1 MRDTK
6 TAVKIKNIKAGTL
19 YGYNIGV
26 RDYYDYKDA
35 MLCNSLFLDF
45 LMAHGLKVKN
55 GCSRDV
61 ICLDFDF
68 GSRSYEEELASI
80 NGKPNEE
87 ELRLRIE
94 NNKDKYDKKSKDE
107 IRELFYTEG
116 VDVKYDNETIHYR
129 MLYRSTS
136 KAKIGQVMFI
146 CERLYKQAYDW
157 LTMGLGNKM
166 PEENAKIVEMA
177 AYMTLTTSTI
187 EDKFHIPVEDVLII
201 SDQESTFKTLV
212 KTVYAE
218 NGECRVRDD
227 IDDVVNVL
235 WDGMALI
242 EADIVPD
249 YCNGMVLLRQ
259 HFFKACAFKTNIQ
272 QFFKDWCEE
281 NGYNYE
287 TYRVA
292 DMFGT
297 LHRLKDIKM
306 ITTNNAIKWLKFKDL
321 MDYNYWC
328 DKVNKDGSMFGLV
341 KTDHPSKFG
350 EVQQMSYQ
358 MVNTLPASP
367 DDILDLASYSIK
379 YVETL
384 KKDNDEFY
392 KYLIKNAN
400 ISNHYEMMADL
411 YNHNKEFAES
421 TWFRNEKKKIISNYV
436 NRLKK
441 GKITINSDN
450 LTLCGNPYALLLYTV
465 GDDYEADPTL
475 NYEEDSIMCYTTRF
489 KDGEYLCGI
498 RNPHNSP
505 NNLCYLH
512 NHWSDEMDR
521 YFEFSDNIMA
531 VNCIKTDIQSRAN
544 GCDFDSDFFFVTNNK
559 VMVDSC
565 KSAQS
570 RFPTIVNALK
580 ESGVKYNNTML
591 EYAKMDNKMAKAR
604 VGIGESSNLAQLAM
618 TYYWTK
624 PSKDLYDNFV
634 ILSVLAQVL
643 IDGCKREYEVDGI
656 DEIKRIRKMECMNP
670 EFDFP
675 LFMKYTRN
683 VPITKNGKP
692 RNYDDIKAD
701 KDKLKNRLNW
711 HLYCPM
717 NCLVDALETIQGMQR
732 NRTIPTEYFLK
743 KPSGNGDRR
752 QMAKIRSY
760 TEECSYQ
767 IFLILRS
774 DEEFSYK
781 LDLIENI
788 YNDISKKI
796 NKIKISNPRTINR
809 LIETA
814 LIPEK
819 NTRYSTRAEKNAYQR
834 CSRTLLNLLYRS
846 NREKFLE
853 NFTASGG

>member
-26 RDYYDYKDA
+26 RDYYDYKGA
-35 MLCNSLFLDF
+35 VLCNSLFLDF
-45 LMAHGLKVKN
+45 LMAHGLRVKH
-55 GCSRDV
+55 GATRDV
-61 ICLDFDF
+61 VCLDFDF

-94 NNKDKYDKKSKDE
+94 QNKDKYCKKSKDE

-116 VDVKYDNETIHYR
+116 VDIKYDDETIHYC

-146 CERLYKQAYDW
+146 NERLYPQAYKW
-157 LTMGLGNKM
+157 LTMGLGDKM
-166 PEENAKIVEMA
+166 PQENAKIVELA
-177 AYMTLTTSTI
+177 AYMTLTTSTV
-187 EDKFHIPVEDVLII
+187 EDKFHIPVEDILIV
-201 SDQESTFKTLV
+201 SDQSSCYKTLV

-218 NGECRVRDD
+218 NGECRVK
-227 IDDVVNVL
+227 DDVSDVENVL

-242 EADIVPD
+242 EADVVPD

-272 QFFKDWCEE
+272 RFFKDWCEE
-281 NGYNYE
+281 NGYDYE
-287 TYRVA
+287 TYRVT
-292 DMFGT
+292 DMFGII
-297 LHRLKDIKM
+297 HRLKDIKM
-306 ITTNNAIKWLKFKDL
+306 ITTNNAIKWLKFSDL

-328 DKVNKDGSMFGLV
+328 NKVNKDGSMFGIV
-341 KTDHPSKFG
+341 KTDHPSKLG
-350 EVQQMSYQ
+350 DVQQMSYQ

-367 DDILDLASYSIK
+367 DDILELAGTSIR

-384 KKDNDEFY
+384 KKDNDEFI
-392 KYLIKNAN
+392 KYLKKNAN
-400 ISNHYEMMADL
+400 ISNHYDMLVDL
-411 YNHNKEFAES
+411 YEHNKEFSNS

-436 NRLKK
+436 SRLKK
-441 GKITINSDN
+441 GKITVNSDN
-450 LTLCGNPYALLLYTV
+450 LTLCGNPYALLMHVV
-465 GDDYEADPTL
+465 GDKFEYDPTL
-475 NYEEDSIMCYTTRF
+475 NYEDGAIMCFTTRF
-489 KDGEYLCGI
+489 RDDEYLCGI

-512 NHWSDEMDR
+512 NHYSPEMFN
-521 YFEFSDNIMA
+521 YFEFSDNILA
-531 VNCIKTDIQSRAN
+531 VNCIQTDIQSRAN
-544 GCDFDSDFFFVTNNK
+544 GCDFDSDFFFVTNNE
-559 VMVDSC
+559 VMVESC

-580 ESGVKYNNTML
+580 ESGVKYNNTLL

-624 PSKDLYDNFV
+624 PNKDLYDNFV

-670 EFDFP
+670 EYDFP
-675 LFMKYTRN
+675 VFMKYTRN
-683 VPITKNGKP
+683 IAITKNGKP
-692 RNYDDIKAD
+692 RNYEDIKVD
-701 KDKLKNRLNW
+701 KDKLKNRLNH

-717 NCLVDALETIQGMQR
+717 NCLVSALETIQGMEKG
-732 NRTIPTEYFLK
+732 RTTPTDYFLK
-743 KPSGNGDRR
+743 KLKGPANHR
-752 QMAKIRSY
+752 QLSKIRSLA
-760 TEECSYQ
+760 EQSSYKL
-767 IFLILRS
+767 FLIMKS
-774 DEEFSYK
+774 DEDYEIK
-781 LDLIENI
+781 LDLIENV
-788 YNDISKKI
+788 YHEMVESVR
-796 NKIKISNPRTINR
+796 KIKITNAKTINR
-809 LIETA
+809 LIEMA
-814 LIPEK
+814 LIPER
-819 NTRYSTRAEKNAYQR
+819 NYQNLTRAEKNAY
-834 CSRTLLNLLYRS
+834 SRSSRVLLNALYRS
-846 NREKFLE
+846 NKEMFLD
-853 NFTASGG
+853 NFVA